1 MYFSSTAPRV
11 ESSSHLTALL
21 INVFTIIMII
31 ILIIDKLIIAL
42 CYDDILVDL
51 AAILVLLDL
60 LDHMTDPCLTCLHA
74 AQI

>member
-31 ILIIDKLIIAL
+31 ILIIDKIIIDIF
-42 CYDDILVDL
+42 YDDFFGRPGGHLGSS
-51 AAILVLLDL
+51 
-60 LDHMTDPCLTCLHA
+60 
-74 AQI
+74 